1 MEKTREM
8 TEDKSI
14 VKRVKEMG
22 KDKSAGDMVEEKSA
36 RENVNETTPGKVLG
50 RWLGRATSRIWS
62 GNELKKKTLNNNWGK
77 N

>member
-14 VKRVKEMG
+14 VERVEEMG
-22 KDKSAGDMVEEKSA
+22 EDKSAGDMVEEKSA
-36 RENVNETTPGKVLG
+36 RENVNETTLGKVLG

-62 GNELKKKTLNNNWGK
+62 GNELRKRTLNNNWGK
-77 N
+77 S